1 MKIKSVKVHNF
12 RSIKDNI
19 FNMYDYSLLIGENNS
34 GKTNIM
40 TALRVFYEDN
50 IKFNI
55 DKDFPK
61 FDTDDRESWIEIE
74 YSLEEYE
81 NENLKVEYRND
92 DNTLRVRKY
101 LNSEEID
108 VKTNQSNI
116 YAYENGILSR
126 NLFYGAKNIAQSKL
140 GELIYIPDV
149 SKSSEVLKLTGPSPF
164 RNLLSY
170 VMKKI
175 MKSSPAYKELA
186 CSFDTFNNEFKR
198 EVTDEGISLNTLVQ
212 DINSNINT
220 WGINFG
226 IQINAIKE
234 EEIIKS
240 LMSHYIEDIN
250 LNNTI
255 DIDNCGQGVQRHLIY
270 TLILLSAKYQDDSI
284 KKTDFNPN
292 LKLILFEEPEVFL
305 HPSQQERLNISL
317 RGLGAEENNQILI
330 TTHSN
335 IFVSQNTEDLKNIC
349 KVKKSNGISEIYQ
362 MNESDL
368 KDLYD
373 DNISIFKYF
382 KEILEQSSDNK
393 LKAEIRKRNLA
404 NEHSNIDD
412 ILDKE
417 SMKYFLWLDSE
428 RTSMFFVNH
437 VILCEGP
444 SEKIFFEYLINTK
457 WTELKERNICIIDCM
472 GKFNINRYMN
482 LFSKLAISHSVLID
496 SDGSK
501 GIQGIFNKFI
511 DKSKNEFT
519 KNVHLFETDIEDFLK
534 IDTPKRKDLKPLN
547 IMHKYKNNYISDE
560 KITEI
565 RSLLE
570 ELM

>member
-547 IMHKYKNNYISDE
+547 IMHNYKNNYISDE

>member
-335 IFVSQNTEDLKNIC
+335 IFVSKNTEDLKNIC

>member
-1 MKIKSVKVHNF
+1 MKIKSVRIHNF

-50 IKFNI
+50 IKFNM
-55 DKDFPK
+55 DRDFPK

-74 YSLEEYE
+74 YSLEKDEHE
-81 NENLKVEYRND
+81 SLKVEYRNHE
-92 DNTLRVRKY
+92 NTLRVRKY
-101 LNSEEID
+101 LNSEEFD
-108 VKTNQSNI
+108 VKANQSNI
-116 YAYENGILSR
+116 YAYENGILSK

-149 SKSSEVLKLTGPSPF
+149 SKSSDALKLTGPSPF

-186 CSFDTFNNEFKR
+186 CSFETFNNEFKR
-198 EVTDEGISLNTLVQ
+198 EVTDEGVSLDTLVQ

-220 WGINFG
+220 WGIKFG
-226 IQINAIKE
+226 IQINAIRE

-240 LMSHYIEDIN
+240 LISHYIDDIN

-270 TLILLSAKYQDDSI
+270 TLILLSAKYKDDNS
-284 KKTDFNPN
+284 KKADFNPN
-292 LKLILFEEPEVFL
+292 LKLILFEEPEAFL

-317 RGLGAEENNQILI
+317 QQLGAEENHQILI

-349 KVKKSNGISEIYQ
+349 KVKKANGISKIYQ

-368 KDLYD
+368 KELYD

-382 KEILEQSSDNK
+382 KEVLEQSSDNK
-393 LKAEIRKRNLA
+393 LKDEIRNRKLA
-404 NEHSNIDD
+404 NEHSDIDD

-428 RTSMFFVNH
+428 RTAMFFVNH
-437 VILCEGP
+437 VILCEGA

-457 WTELKERNICIIDCM
+457 WIELKEDNICIIDCM

-501 GIQGIFNKFI
+501 GIQGIFNEFI
-511 DKSKNEFT
+511 HKSKNEFT
-519 KNVHLFETDIEDFLK
+519 KNIHLFETDIESFLE

-547 IMHKYKNNYISDE
+547 IMHKYKNNYISDK

>member
-1 MKIKSVKVHNF
+1 MKIKSVRVHNF

-50 IKFNI
+50 IKFNM
-55 DKDFPK
+55 DRDFPK

-74 YSLEEYE
+74 YSLEKDEHE
-81 NENLKVEYRND
+81 SLKVEYRND

-101 LNSEEID
+101 LNSEEVD
-108 VKTNQSNI
+108 VKANQSNI
-116 YAYENGILSR
+116 YAYENGILSK

-149 SKSSEVLKLTGPSPF
+149 SKSSEALKLTGPSPF
-164 RNLLSY
+164 RDLLSY

-175 MKSSPAYKELA
+175 MKSSPAYKELT
-186 CSFDTFNNEFKR
+186 CSFETFNNEFKR
-198 EVTDEGISLNTLVQ
+198 EVTDEGVSLDTLVQ

-220 WGINFG
+220 WGIKFG
-226 IQINAIKE
+226 IQINAIRE

-270 TLILLSAKYQDDSI
+270 TLILLSAKYKDDNS
-284 KKTDFNPN
+284 KKADFNPN
-292 LKLILFEEPEVFL
+292 LKLILFEEPEAFL

-317 RGLGAEENNQILI
+317 QELGAEENHQILI

-349 KVKKSNGISEIYQ
+349 KVKKANGISEIYQ

-368 KDLYD
+368 KELYD

-382 KEILEQSSDNK
+382 KEVLEQSSDNK

-404 NEHSNIDD
+404 NEHSDIDD

-428 RTSMFFVNH
+428 RTAMFFVNH

-501 GIQGIFNKFI
+501 GIQGIFNEFI
-511 DKSKNEFT
+511 NKSKNEFT
-519 KNVHLFETDIEDFLK
+519 KNIHLFETDIEGFLE

-547 IMHKYKNNYISDE
+547 IMHKYKNNYISDK